1 MSEPIKSYYSAVEVA
16 DYFVLKS
23 EQDNEQIT
31 NMKLQKMVYFAY
43 GLLLVDSNKTERLIR
58 ESIQAWQFGPV
69 IPEVYNKFKEFGAG
83 DIVSGK
89 KIYSLLGKN
98 NFISKITFEN
108 ENHKKILDDT
118 YTFLKEITPI
128 QLSNWT
134 HKDGSAWEKV
144 YNADERHIELNDDD
158 IFIDFSVFLKK
169 EEDVKS

>member
-1 MSEPIKSYYSAVEVA
+1 MNEPIKSYYSAVEVA

-23 EQDNEQIT
+23 EQDNETIT

-69 IPEVYNKFKEFGAG
+69 IPEVYDKYKIFGAK

-89 KIYSLLGKN
+89 EINSLLGKN
-98 NFISKITFEN
+98 NFLSEIVFEK
-108 ENHKKILDDT
+108 ENHKKILEDT
-118 YTFLKEITPI
+118 YFFLKEISPI

-134 HKDGSAWEKV
+134 HKEGSAWGKV
-144 YNADERHIELNDDD
+144 YKSGERHIELNDDD
-158 IFIDFSVFLKK
+158 IVVDFSVFLKK